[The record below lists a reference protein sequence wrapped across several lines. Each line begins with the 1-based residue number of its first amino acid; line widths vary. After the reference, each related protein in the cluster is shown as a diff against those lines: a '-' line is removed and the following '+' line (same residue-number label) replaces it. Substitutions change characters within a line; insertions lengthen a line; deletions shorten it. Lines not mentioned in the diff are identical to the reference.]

1 MTIHIP
7 RFTPEEIGD
16 HQRRIQNIV
25 IEHKDLIDV
34 EDELRRR
41 VLAGGGAHSAK
52 LTMFV
57 APSGWGKSTTVRQAK
72 ERLVKTLGNGG
83 SIQPI
88 LYVSLPIPCTIKM
101 MTTALLR
108 ALNDPLAERHG
119 TTGQN
124 SIRIIE
130 QLRVQGVR
138 LVILDEFQHL
148 VSGPKHVVLYEAT
161 DWLKQLLDTA
171 GIPVVCVGLP
181 ESTTVIS
188 NTSKLRR
195 RTTKLIQKQPFG
207 WDDDGN
213 EESDAFRAFLHVY
226 ENQMGFPDKSGLGDY
241 DFAERI
247 HIASKGLIGV
257 VSQLALE
264 AAGASLIRSDG
275 PLCLTLADFADAYDS
290 LPYDGVN
297 PFDPRRTPSDLRSNQ
312 VAASRNAGPRTEK

>member
-1 MTIHIP
+1 MNMHVP

-25 IEHKDLIDV
+25 IEHSHLLDV

-41 VLAGGGAHSAK
+41 LLTGGSAGSAK

-57 APSGWGKSTTVRQAK
+57 APSGWGKSTTVRQAI
-72 ERLVKTLGNGG
+72 ERLIKTIGTSG
-83 SIQPI
+83 SIRPI
-88 LYVSLPIPCTIKM
+88 LYASLPVPCTIKM

-124 SIRIIE
+124 SMRIIE

-148 VSGPKHVVLYEAT
+148 VSGPKQHIAYEAT
-161 DWLKQLLDTA
+161 DWLKQLLDHA
-171 GIPVVCVGLP
+171 GVPVVCVGLP

-188 NTSKLRR
+188 EHEQLRR
-195 RTTKLIQKQPFG
+195 RTTKLIQKQPFC
-207 WDDDGN
+207 WD
-213 EESDAFRAFLHVY
+213 EEGGVESTAFRAFLHIY
-226 ENQMGFPDKSGLGDY
+226 EKQMGFPDPSHLGAY
-241 DFAERI
+241 EFAERI

-264 AAGASLIRSDG
+264 AAGACLARTDG
-275 PLCLTLADFADAYDS
+275 PICLTLEDFAEAFAC

-312 VAASRNAGPRTEK
+312 IAVSRKAGPRA